1 MFKETFITLG
11 KIFKAS
17 VEGNGVLSKDLLPYK
32 NDVENLKNIIK
43 DYHNYNGWFEEKFVK
58 MQLISLANMLNEK
71 DLTAFEVKYGQ
82 GTLSEKKVKIIAAGN
97 IPLVCFH
104 DIFCI
109 LFSGKKCVIKFSQKD
124 KLLPYL
130 VTEILK
136 HINPELTDRI
146 IEEKDTK
153 ENFDAII
160 ATGSNNSSR
169 YFEYYFAKYP
179 HIIRHNRNSVA
190 VITGEETAEDYKLLA
205 EDIFAYYGLGCRSVS
220 KIYVPKDY
228 DYQEFFKN
236 IVDFSF
242 IINNSKYADNYDYN
256 KAIYLMAENKIL
268 INNFLILKEDENLS
282 SPVGVLFA
290 ERYEN
295 LEELSKKL
303 TFLTENLQCVVSK
316 TQIPN
321 VETVKLGSAQTPSVF
336 DFADGV
342 DTMEFLKN
350 SVSNP

>member
-17 VEGNGVLSKDLLPYK
+17 VEENGVLSEDLLPYK

-109 LFSGKKCVIKFSQKD
+109 LSSGKKCVIKFSQKD

-220 KIYVPKDY
+220 KIYV
-228 DYQEFFKN
+228 
-236 IVDFSF
+236 
-242 IINNSKYADNYDYN
+242 
-256 KAIYLMAENKIL
+256 
-268 INNFLILKEDENLS
+268 
-282 SPVGVLFA
+282 
-290 ERYEN
+290 
-295 LEELSKKL
+295 
-303 TFLTENLQCVVSK
+303 
-316 TQIPN
+316 
-321 VETVKLGSAQTPSVF
+321 
-336 DFADGV
+336 
-342 DTMEFLKN
+342 
-350 SVSNP
+350 